1 MASGIGS
8 AVLAPDYGKSVE
20 SIYTDTTRYL
30 YFKKNCLD
38 LLENAGIAQQGNPKL
53 PTWVPDFNT
62 LQKGASLERW
72 APHIY
77 VYNASGSWKA
87 DVDFDSQS
95 NAMVV
100 YATVVGSV
108 QILGDHITSI
118 RSMEELRVRIR
129 NAFSFVKQYNSGR
142 RHAGLVEADV
152 WRTLIGNI
160 SHLDKDGIPTSPD
173 NSSKTLL
180 RYQKTLPILK
190 DWINGPEDTEAKW
203 LRQLIFSSG
212 KRTSEEYDTWDC
224 AQVILDT
231 IWTLAERRSF
241 GVAAGCA
248 GLFPAMATAGDE
260 VAVVKGLSVPLVIR
274 RCGGGQAKSSV
285 KHAVVGACYVHGY
298 MDGERMA
305 GLSLGR
311 ITLV

>member
-1 MASGIGS
+1 
-8 AVLAPDYGKSVE
+8 
-20 SIYTDTTRYL
+20 
-30 YFKKNCLD
+30 
-38 LLENAGIAQQGNPKL
+38 
-53 PTWVPDFNT
+53 
-62 LQKGASLERW
+62 
-72 APHIY
+72 
-77 VYNASGSWKA
+77 
-87 DVDFDSQS
+87 
-95 NAMVV
+95 MVV

-248 GLFPAMATAGDE
+248 GLFPAMAIAGDE

-274 RCGGGQAKSSV
+274 RCGGGQAKCPV
-285 KHAVVGACYVHGY
+285 KHAVFLNCNPRVCLCAWARTARSGSSSPSQTTYPAEDFRVRSLFDDSQLSKMACGALPRQIRQRQSDREKLPRWGN
-298 MDGERMA
+298 DTP
-305 GLSLGR
+305 S
-311 ITLV
+311 